1 MRKSIFVLL
10 VFVAVITSCS
20 DHGMSKGII
29 EPLTVDELRANMKDS
44 TFNEFYD
51 YVQKLRGWIV
61 ESDVRQAKYGEISY
75 KRLKKYFTHGQDT
88 VYFNKK
94 EKEWKKAYESM
105 YPDYSKQVDSVMTY
119 WRKYKERYNMDSL
132 VNIEFDGLRKEYY
145 YSGGVRNVYLG
156 FKITPLKGTVDQ
168 LIFRYKMKLKV
179 NSNSG
184 NSLYGLYDSHRC
196 VASSPIATSRT
207 MYWEVD
213 YSDENALKGKTS
225 SDVKRD
231 YDFRVELVNIRV
243 NGENY
248 EDKLNLIPS
257 PVRNALSLSPSDYN
271 YYRDDIIKLL
281 LNPEHKGY
289 YDYARPLYETEMKNY
304 DSEVYELLEEF
315 EGRKQNDGGGDYVH

>member
-1 MRKSIFVLL
+1 MRKTIFILL
-10 VFVAVITSCS
+10 VFVTTITSCS
-20 DHGMSKGII
+20 DHGMSKSII
-29 EPLTVDELRANMKDS
+29 EPLTVEELRANMKDS
-44 TFNEFYD
+44 TFNDFYD

-105 YPDYSKQVDSVMTY
+105 YPDYSKQVDSVITY

-179 NSNSG
+179 SSDRDKMG
-184 NSLYGLYDSHRC
+184 FYDSHRC
-196 VASSPIATSRT
+196 VATSPITTSRIL
-207 MYWEVD
+207 YWEVD
-213 YSDENALKGKTS
+213 YSDENALKGRSS

-231 YDFRVELVNIRV
+231 YDFSIELVNIRV

-257 PVRNALSLSPSDYN
+257 PVRDALSLSSSEHN
-271 YYRDDIIKLL
+271 YYRDEIIKLL
-281 LNPEHKGY
+281 LNPEYKGY
-289 YDYARPLYETEMKNY
+289 YDYARPLYDADMKEY
-304 DSEVYELLEEF
+304 DSEVYELLNEYDKRE
-315 EGRKQNDGGGDYVH
+315 

>member
-1 MRKSIFVLL
+1 MRKCVFILL
-10 VFVAVITSCS
+10 VFVTALTSCS
-20 DHGMSKGII
+20 DHGMSKSIV
-29 EPLTVDELRANMKDS
+29 EPLSVDELRANMKDS
-44 TFNEFYD
+44 TFNEFYE

-94 EKEWKKAYESM
+94 EEEWTKAYESM
-105 YPDYSKQVDSVMTY
+105 YPDYSKQIDSIMTY
-119 WRKYKERYNMDSL
+119 WKKYKEQYNMDSL
-132 VNIEFDGLRKEYY
+132 VDIEFDGLRKEYY

-179 NSNSG
+179 NSEKN
-184 NSLYGLYDSHRC
+184 NNLYGLFDSHRC
-196 VASSPIATSRT
+196 VATSPIATSKT
-207 MYWEVD
+207 LYWEAD
-213 YSDENALKGKTS
+213 YSDENALKGKSS

-231 YDFRVELVNIRV
+231 YDFRIELVNIRA

-257 PVRNALSLSPSDYN
+257 PVRDALSLSSSDYN
-271 YYRDDIIKLL
+271 YYKDDIIKLL
-281 LNPEHKGY
+281 LNPDYKGY
-289 YDYARPLYETEMKNY
+289 YDYARPLYEAEMKDY
-304 DSEVYELLEEF
+304 DSEVYELLDEYDN
-315 EGRKQNDGGGDYVH
+315 RKQDL